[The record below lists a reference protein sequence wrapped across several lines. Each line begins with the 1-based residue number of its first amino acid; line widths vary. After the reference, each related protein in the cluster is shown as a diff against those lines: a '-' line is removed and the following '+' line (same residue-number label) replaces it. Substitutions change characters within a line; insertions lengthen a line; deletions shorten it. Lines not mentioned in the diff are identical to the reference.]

1 MVWGICQDM
10 ARKVSLSLSTGEQK
24 RTTFLVTEDGPKV
37 RLDTGPEKAEVTSLC
52 TEDGAQPLKVSPA
65 MVRGVEICMAGP
77 ENPRPWRRRSS

>member
-1 MVWGICQDM
+1 MKRLRVKMVWGICQDM

-37 RLDTGPEKAEVTSLC
+37 RLDTGPAKAEVISLC

-65 MVRGVEICMAGP
+65 LWYAPKMFCPKNFG
-77 ENPRPWRRRSS
+77 